1 MTKNDRATL
10 KMEINVKKYL
20 RISRKL
26 KVYKNVC
33 DWQEITGKQKMFKKT
48 LRGRSIFTERRG
60 LDFENISLWKSH
72 GPAHI
77 DDRKK
82 SWPPHEAQKKV
93 MSPSPNRAKK
103 VMILPQ
109 KSNDPVNFQVKKVM
123 APLPDLA
130 EKSHDPVSNFPAPS
144 FCKYWLSPNCSWITK
159 KDS

>member
-33 DWQEITGKQKMFKKT
+33 DWQEITGKQKMFKKNFK
-48 LRGRSIFTERRG
+48 GAV
-60 LDFENISLWKSH
+60 NIYRKTGPGFWKYFSL
-72 GPAHI
+72 
-77 DDRKK
+77 KK
-82 SWPPHEAQKKV
+82 SWPCTHRWPKKV
-93 MSPSPNRAKK
+93 MTPSWGPKKSHVPSPNRAKK

-144 FCKYWLSPNCSWITK
+144 FCKYWLPPNCSWITK